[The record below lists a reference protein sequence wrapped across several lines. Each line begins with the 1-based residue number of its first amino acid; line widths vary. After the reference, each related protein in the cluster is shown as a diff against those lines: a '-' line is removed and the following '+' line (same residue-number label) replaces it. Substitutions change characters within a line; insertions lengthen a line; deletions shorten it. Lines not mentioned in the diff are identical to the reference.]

1 MSMRIDIVSLFP
13 EMFVGPL
20 GCSIVGRAVEK
31 GILEIG
37 VTNPRDYAYD
47 KHRMVDDAPFGGGDG
62 MVLKP
67 EPFFRAVRSVKAAHS
82 LGVGARRRVLLLCPS
97 GAPFTQAKAKALA
110 SYAHLVF
117 VCGHY
122 EGFDGRIAAHI
133 ADEAI
138 SIGDYVLTGGEL
150 PAMVVI
156 DALARMLPGVL
167 GSAGSAAT
175 DSFYEGLLQYPQY
188 TRPRVFEGLAV
199 PEILFSGD
207 HAKIAN
213 WRMQQALRTTWL
225 KRPDL
230 LEKVEL
236 SPAQQKLLKEIQAED
251 EAEA

>member
-1 MSMRIDIVSLFP
+1 MSTRIDIVSLFP
-13 EMFVGPL
+13 EMFAGPF
-20 GCSIVGRAVEK
+20 GCSIVKRAVDK

-37 VTNPRDYAYD
+37 VTNPRAYAYD

-67 EPFFRAVRSVKAAHS
+67 EPFFRAVRRIVAARPLES
-82 LGVGARRRVLLLCPS
+82 GERRRIVLLCPS
-97 GAPFTQAKAKALA
+97 GATFTQAKAKELA
-110 SYAHLVF
+110 ACAHLVF

-122 EGFDGRIAAHI
+122 EGFDARIAAHI
-133 ADEAI
+133 ADEAV

-156 DALARMLPGVL
+156 DALARMIPGVL
-167 GSAGSAAT
+167 GAEGSAAT

-199 PEILFSGD
+199 PEVLLSGD
-207 HAKIAN
+207 HARIAA
-213 WRMQQALRTTWL
+213 WRMRQALQATWL

-230 LEKVEL
+230 LEKAAL
-236 SPAQQKLLKEIQAED
+236 SPAQQKLLAEVQAEG
-251 EAEA
+251 EGEE